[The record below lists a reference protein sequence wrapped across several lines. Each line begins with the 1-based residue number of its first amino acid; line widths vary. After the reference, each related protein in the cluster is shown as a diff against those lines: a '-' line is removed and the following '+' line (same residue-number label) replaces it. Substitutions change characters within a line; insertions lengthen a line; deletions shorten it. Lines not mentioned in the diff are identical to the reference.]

1 MDTVS
6 SQLPNAKREQEAI
19 LRLAPYV
26 VGRARRGVV
35 GRSPYARSLR
45 AAIAA
50 ASSNPDR
57 QTVLIS
63 GEPGLEKDNIAA
75 LVHFGSRGRRSLL
88 IRIDASLLP
97 ADGGELFQASIWGPA
112 LLSCLGKGTLL
123 IDRLDAARPELRPLL
138 VALAVNGNWPGGTAA
153 IGARVIFTAE
163 SPVPELDG
171 LVQRIRVPPLR
182 VRRQDLGD
190 WIRYDVRQISRKL
203 GWTRPPE
210 VPEVVVK
217 RLQGHD
223 FANNLRELDV
233 IVERALQQASSQ
245 EAIGEPAVLP
255 EDVFWT
261 SSLPSLHRF
270 EIWRWKPQLRNLM
283 RAPWLW
289 NGLLFGLMSWLFVAV
304 NLALWLGPQER
315 IHNGVLNLFWAW
327 WWPLILLGFPLV
339 GRLWCSFCP
348 FMVWGE
354 IGQRL
359 ATTLGWKP
367 RPWPR
372 GNTDRWASPTLAAG
386 FAGILLWEELGN
398 LENTAWLSSCLLLA
412 ITAGAV
418 VGSLLFEKRFWCRY
432 LCPVGGMNGLMAK
445 LSVLEL
451 RAEAGTCSG
460 SCSSFACFKGGPAEG
475 EGLSSAGCPLGT
487 HPAHLNDNRNCVL
500 CLTCAQACPHRSVQ
514 LRLRPPAADLQRR
527 MTAPDGEKLLLL
539 VLFGGVMLHHWEPWL
554 GWLQWAPQ
562 SLQEGPLLPRMG
574 IGMIALGAPLLVAS
588 WWSKPWLYGLLPL
601 VWALLLARHLPMGMG
616 EAGRLLQVSLW
627 PWLGEQAGNLP
638 SWSADPHVIAYCQS
652 AVLLLG
658 TLWSLVILRRLLGRQ
673 QEQVLAS
680 GLALSTAI
688 LGRWL
693 IAA

>member
-451 RAEAGTCSG
+451 RAEAGTCG
-460 SCSSFACFKGGPAEG
+460 RV
-475 EGLSSAGCPLGT
+475 PL
-487 HPAHLNDNRNCVL
+487 R
-500 CLTCAQACPHRSVQ
+500 
-514 LRLRPPAADLQRR
+514 
-527 MTAPDGEKLLLL
+527 
-539 VLFGGVMLHHWEPWL
+539 GV
-554 GWLQWAPQ
+554 
-562 SLQEGPLLPRMG
+562 
-574 IGMIALGAPLLVAS
+574 
-588 WWSKPWLYGLLPL
+588 KPE
-601 VWALLLARHLPMGMG
+601 ARIP
-616 EAGRLLQVSLW
+616 
-627 PWLGEQAGNLP
+627 
-638 SWSADPHVIAYCQS
+638 
-652 AVLLLG
+652 
-658 TLWSLVILRRLLGRQ
+658 
-673 QEQVLAS
+673 
-680 GLALSTAI
+680 
-688 LGRWL
+688 
-693 IAA
+693 

>member
-223 FANNLRELDV
+223 FANNLR
-233 IVERALQQASSQ
+233 
-245 EAIGEPAVLP
+245 
-255 EDVFWT
+255 
-261 SSLPSLHRF
+261 
-270 EIWRWKPQLRNLM
+270 
-283 RAPWLW
+283 
-289 NGLLFGLMSWLFVAV
+289 
-304 NLALWLGPQER
+304 
-315 IHNGVLNLFWAW
+315 
-327 WWPLILLGFPLV
+327 
-339 GRLWCSFCP
+339 
-348 FMVWGE
+348 
-354 IGQRL
+354 
-359 ATTLGWKP
+359 
-367 RPWPR
+367 
-372 GNTDRWASPTLAAG
+372 
-386 FAGILLWEELGN
+386 
-398 LENTAWLSSCLLLA
+398 
-412 ITAGAV
+412 
-418 VGSLLFEKRFWCRY
+418 
-432 LCPVGGMNGLMAK
+432 
-445 LSVLEL
+445 
-451 RAEAGTCSG
+451 
-460 SCSSFACFKGGPAEG
+460 
-475 EGLSSAGCPLGT
+475 
-487 HPAHLNDNRNCVL
+487 
-500 CLTCAQACPHRSVQ
+500 
-514 LRLRPPAADLQRR
+514 
-527 MTAPDGEKLLLL
+527 
-539 VLFGGVMLHHWEPWL
+539 
-554 GWLQWAPQ
+554 
-562 SLQEGPLLPRMG
+562 
-574 IGMIALGAPLLVAS
+574 
-588 WWSKPWLYGLLPL
+588 
-601 VWALLLARHLPMGMG
+601 
-616 EAGRLLQVSLW
+616 
-627 PWLGEQAGNLP
+627 
-638 SWSADPHVIAYCQS
+638 
-652 AVLLLG
+652 
-658 TLWSLVILRRLLGRQ
+658 
-673 QEQVLAS
+673 
-680 GLALSTAI
+680 
-688 LGRWL
+688 
-693 IAA
+693 